1 MTTSTD
7 KRQHYYS
14 VGKRKTAIARVR
26 LFDDGSGKVTVNGFK
41 LQEYFSGVQIENAI
55 APLALIEKK
64 QAFDVE
70 AIVIGGGKA
79 AQSGAVRLGISRALL
94 LHDPD
99 LRPTLKHEGYLRRD
113 ARIKE
118 RKKPGLKRA
127 RRAPQFSKR

>member
-1 MTTSTD
+1 MTSTD

-14 VGKRKTAIARVR
+14 AGKRKTAIARVR
-26 LFDDGSGKVTVNGFK
+26 LFDGGSGHMTVNGLK

-70 AIVIGGGKA
+70 ATVIGGGKS

-94 LHDPD
+94 LHDPE
-99 LRPTLKHEGYLRRD
+99 LRPTLKREGYLRRD